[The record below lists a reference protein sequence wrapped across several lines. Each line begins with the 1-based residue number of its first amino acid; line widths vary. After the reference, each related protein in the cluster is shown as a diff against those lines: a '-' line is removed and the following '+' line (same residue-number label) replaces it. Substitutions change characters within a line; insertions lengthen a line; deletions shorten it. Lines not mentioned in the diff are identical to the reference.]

1 MTKHLNELL
10 NPSSLMSKE
19 NKISKRSFIS
29 RNFEKINLALE
40 LGHSNKTIIEAIA
53 KDGVDF
59 TYSYFSQ
66 ALILEYA
73 KRGID
78 RKKQKRVNNGKLP
91 AKPLESNSHRAD
103 LGTSPMQKKANT
115 DSDLSPEKQAIKD
128 EIDKITNDDSLTL
141 AQKREASAKAIASLV
156 NKNPLTNRK

>member
-1 MTKHLNELL
+1 MSKHLDRLLDTNEQK
-10 NPSSLMSKE
+10 NKTSK
-19 NKISKRSFIS
+19 KGFVS
-29 RNFEKINLALE
+29 RNFEKINQAIAF
-40 LGHSNKTIIEAIA
+40 GHSYKTIIEAIE
-53 KDGVDF
+53 KDGVSF
-59 TYSYFSQ
+59 TYHYFVQ
-66 ALILEYA
+66 ILSAEYER
-73 KRGID
+73 RGIE
-78 RKKQKRVNNGKLP
+78 KQKRVNNGKLP

-103 LGTSPMQKKANT
+103 LGASPVQKKANT